1 MDDCSMMVADG
12 FSPSMQQKSLE
23 IFPQVFLFILFIR
36 AYPFATHRI

>member
-1 MDDCSMMVADG
+1 MDDYSMMVADG

-23 IFPQVFLFILFIR
+23 IFPQVFLFIRFIR